1 MAPGRGTSREMGS
14 SPRTCDA
21 PAMGR
26 RGSPRDLG
34 RRVFSSRAAAARSR
48 RRHRVTACRWSFS
61 RLCRSRAAHQDHH
74 RSTRGEL
81 QSMPAIVPSGC
92 LTIHRATARKFWRLP
107 IGPQPAGPRELLIVR
122 IQVRS
127 ALLLLEFG
135 FEGRACS
142 SSYAPRGM
150 SVMTPAR
157 PVFVL
162 ASRGKSASAWRQLLG
177 HRRPGARAGSPR
189 TRAIVRGES
198 RGDSVFDA
206 RQLGVGTE
214 RR

>member
-1 MAPGRGTSREMGS
+1 MAPGRGTSRGMGP
-14 SPRTCDA
+14 SPRTCERSSDG
-21 PAMGR
+21 PPWVR
-26 RGSPRDLG
+26 LILVDECSRPERQ
-34 RRVFSSRAAAARSR
+34 RRVRAGAAGLRRARGRSR
-48 RRHRVTACRWSFS
+48 GFVGP
-61 RLCRSRAAHQDHH
+61 AAHQDHH
-74 RSTRGEL
+74 RSTSGEL

-92 LTIHRATARKFWRLP
+92 LAIHRATARKFWRLR